1 MGAAVTVLDTMRKAF
16 AESRRRELLE
26 RFAAELAHLEHVD
39 RVRPAADRPYLV
51 FSEANFRGLAERR
64 ADRGEVDCADRLLVA
79 VAALLELR
87 LEDRSRADD
96 DEADDAARA
105 ALVRVGAEVLRWME
119 ALDAPGEK

>member
-1 MGAAVTVLDTMRKAF
+1 MGAAVTLLDTMRRAF
-16 AESRRRELLE
+16 AEPRRRELLE

-39 RVRPAADRPYLV
+39 RVRPVERQYLML
-51 FSEANFRGLAERR
+51 SEGACRGLAERR

-119 ALDAPGEK
+119 ALDAPGENS

>member
-1 MGAAVTVLDTMRKAF
+1 M
-16 AESRRRELLE
+16 
-26 RFAAELAHLEHVD
+26 
-39 RVRPAADRPYLV
+39 
-51 FSEANFRGLAERR
+51 
-64 ADRGEVDCADRLLVA
+64 A

-119 ALDAPGEK
+119 ALDAPGENS